1 MKENKL
7 KKLNYELLKLYEKS
21 LPILIRSWKEMNNTP
36 IPKEKKKLI
45 DKMFR

>member
-7 KKLNYELLKLYEKS
+7 KKLNYELLKLYEKT
-21 LPILIRSWKEMNNTP
+21 LPTLIRSWEEVNNMP

-45 DKMFR
+45 DKMFK

>member
-7 KKLNYELLKLYEKS
+7 KKLNYELLKLYEKT
-21 LPILIRSWKEMNNTP
+21 LPTLIRSWKEVSNMP

-45 DKMFR
+45 DKMFK